1 MHAVTAFSSSA
12 ADVLMTDVF
21 YLRPIDPPVKV
32 EDLPGMIQYA
42 AGCFDLHHVDWKHSF
57 LSADGRR
64 MLCWYQAPDAE
75 SARLALRE
83 LGSNMHAVWPG
94 KVTGEGANAP
104 SISTANLLAE
114 VLFAAPLSADDVAS
128 RVAALERQGV
138 TVVRGIFSSRGTQ
151 WLGLLKAQDEQTA
164 RSALERAGLSAELV
178 WPCTPLTPKAAG
190 SGADHRSSNPS

>member
-1 MHAVTAFSSSA
+1 MQRSSA
-12 ADVLMTDVF
+12 VDVLMTDVF
-21 YLRPIDPPVKV
+21 YLRPVDPPINL

-83 LGSNMHAVWPG
+83 LGSNLHAVWAG
-94 KVTGEGANAP
+94 KVTGEGAKSP

-114 VLFAAPLSADDVAS
+114 VLFTTPLSTDDLAS
-128 RVAALERQGV
+128 HVAAVERQGV
-138 TVVRGIFSSRGTQ
+138 TVVRGILSNRRTQ
-151 WLGLLKAQDEQTA
+151 WIGLLKAQDEQAA

-178 WPCTPLTPKAAG
+178 WPCTPVTPKAVG
-190 SGADHRSSNPS
+190 SGAAQRSSNPS

>member
-1 MHAVTAFSSSA
+1 
-12 ADVLMTDVF
+12 MTDVF
-21 YLRPIDPPVKV
+21 YLRPIDPPVNL
-32 EDLPGMIQYA
+32 EDLPGMVQYA
-42 AGCFDLHHVDWKHSF
+42 AGCFDLHHVEWKHSF

-83 LGSNMHAVWPG
+83 LGSDMHAVWAG
-94 KVTGEGANAP
+94 NVTGEGAEAP

-114 VLFAAPLSADDVAS
+114 VLFAAPLFADDVAS

-138 TVVRGIFSSRGTQ
+138 TVVRGILSTRGTR
-151 WLGLLKAQDEQTA
+151 WLGVLKGQDEQTA

-178 WPCTPLTPKAAG
+178 WPCTPLTPEAAG

>member
-1 MHAVTAFSSSA
+1 MQRSSA
-12 ADVLMTDVF
+12 VDVLMTDVF
-21 YLRPIDPPVKV
+21 YLRPVDPPINL

-83 LGSNMHAVWPG
+83 LGSNLHAVWAG
-94 KVTGEGANAP
+94 KVTGEGAKSP

-114 VLFAAPLSADDVAS
+114 VLFTTPLSTDDLAS
-128 RVAALERQGV
+128 HVAAVERQGV
-138 TVVRGIFSSRGTQ
+138 TVVRGILSNRRTQ
-151 WLGLLKAQDEQTA
+151 WIGLLKAQDEQAA

-178 WPCTPLTPKAAG
+178 WPCTAVTPKAVG
-190 SGADHRSSNPS
+190 SGAAQRSSNPS

>member
-1 MHAVTAFSSSA
+1 
-12 ADVLMTDVF
+12 MTDVF
-21 YLRPIDPPVKV
+21 YLRPMEPPLKPD
-32 EDLPGMIQYA
+32 DLPGMIQFA

-83 LGSNMHAVWPG
+83 LGSNLHGVWAG

-114 VLFAAPLSADDVAS
+114 VLFTAPLSSDDVAS
-128 RVAALERQGV
+128 RVAALEHQGV
-138 TVVRGIFSSRGTQ
+138 TVVRGIFSTRGTQ
-151 WLGLLKAQDEQTA
+151 WLGLLNAQDEQAA

-178 WPCTPLTPKAAG
+178 WPGTAVTPKAAG
-190 SGADHRSSNPS
+190 SGTAHRSSNPS